1 MSRHTIELPMN
12 CGAGTAYLNMGF
24 EILPLPHYFC
34 TLVDT
39 ARLQDAPVWSSLTS
53 LEHLLCEC
61 PDEYDEVLASFGIVI
76 PEFIKKALL
85 EDWAKCHTGC
95 DYLWQQDGTFEQS
108 R

>member
-1 MSRHTIELPMN
+1 MLRHTIELPMSA
-12 CGAGTAYLNMGF
+12 GSGTAYLNLGF
-24 EILPLPHYFC
+24 EILPLPHFFC

-39 ARLQDAPVWSSLTS
+39 ARLQDPPVWSSINS
-53 LEHLLCEC
+53 LEHLLCQC
-61 PDEYDEVLASFGIVI
+61 PDEYDAVLATYGIVT

-95 DYLWQQDGTFEQS
+95 DYLWHEDGTFEQT